1 MTSQKRPSRAKMLTA
16 IASTGGVISRI
27 SAKLNYSWHATK
39 AAIEAD
45 EVVKQAYL
53 DECERVD
60 DLAESVL
67 IASFARQDNP
77 DTDTA
82 KWWLK
87 SRRRA
92 KFGDAVDVTSGGEKI
107 NPYMA
112 ATTEELRQMAQ
123 RILDAGTTEDA

>member
-39 AAIEAD
+39 AAIDAD

-60 DLAESVL
+60 DLAESTI
-67 IASFARQDNP
+67 IASFARPDNP
-77 DTDTA
+77 DTDNA
-82 KWWLK
+82 RWWLK

-92 KFGDAVDVTSGGEKI
+92 KFGDAIQHTGADGGPIEVNYKDAILRKLLTS
-107 NPYMA
+107 
-112 ATTEELRQMAQ
+112 
-123 RILDAGTTEDA
+123 EDDTPADNG